1 MPKVTNTAKA
11 ERGFSIFNREWKKG
25 DAPLN
30 ASDIESVTIKPGE
43 TVEVDE
49 KFLATEGAQ
58 ALIECGDLEIE
69 GDKPKAKKPK
79 AKKPAKGSGGGDQ
92 TGEGKGEGG
101 S

>member
-1 MPKVTNTAKA
+1 MPKVTNTAKSD
-11 ERGFSIFNREWKKG
+11 RGLSIFNREWKEG

-43 TVEVDE
+43 TVDVDDAY
-49 KFLATEGAQ
+49 LATEGAK
-58 ALIECGDLEIE
+58 ALIECGDLEVE
-69 GDKPKAKKPK
+69 GREKAKS
-79 AKKPAKGSGGGDQ
+79 KKPAKGSGGGDQ